1 MGWQR
6 HAFGLAAVGMA
17 GWFVVAAYNEPEPKQ
32 QPPEQNVI
40 QPDMAS
46 SPQAQVTP
54 EENEVLDFPP
64 KTFTVEE
71 LSANGNDVKCAVR
84 YHALALV
91 AADHVKLF
99 GDAAFATVKSY
110 KESAEFYQS
119 QADRKL
125 TAEDTSRRANSLLKA
140 HYRKYPSGEGHAA
153 LTHSDELIE
162 RCEMIVHGM
171 RALGSVNTI
180 APQSPASGPALR

>member
-17 GWFVVAAYNEPEPKQ
+17 GWFVVAAYNEPESKDQAPT
-32 QPPEQNVI
+32 QNVT
-40 QPDMAS
+40 QPDTAS
-46 SPQAQVTP
+46 SPQVKANA

-110 KESAEFYQS
+110 KDSAEFYQS
-119 QADRKL
+119 QADSKI

-140 HYRKYPSGEGHAA
+140 HYRTYPSGEGPAA

-162 RCEMIVHGM
+162 RCEMIIHGM
-171 RALGSVNTI
+171 RALGSINGPP
-180 APQSPASGPALR
+180 PQSPASGPALR